1 MVYDRL
7 GVAESFNGRDSI
19 ERSHDILH
27 PSTSQKSVHT
37 VRQSPLFESLVIP
50 EGL

>member
-1 MVYDRL
+1 MT
-7 GVAESFNGRDSI
+7 ESYNGHDSI
-19 ERSHDILH
+19 ERS
-27 PSTSQKSVHT
+27 VHS